1 MKNRSLLLLSILF
14 GLHMASYGQDVIVLT
29 NRAKLDAKEIVIKDK
44 TVLYQNFDDD
54 SGKVLSML
62 LSKIEYIQYT
72 NGERLFPDDLIGRTK
87 NSENL
92 GFNLINFHVL
102 DFATSNFTMSYE
114 RVLSDGKFSLQLP
127 ISFGYGDPNSDLLL
141 PPPFDSEF
149 ELNFANRFTTG
160 LCFNIFPTRQGRV
173 RYFFGPSILGGSGI
187 YSNGGY
193 YDSYYGYYIEEEIN
207 TGYIA
212 FMVNNGLIISP
223 LAHFSISL
231 VGSLG
236 ARHFFDVE
244 GGKTATSG
252 RLSFNLSYR
261 F

>member
-29 NRAKLDAKEIVIKDK
+29 NRAKLDAKEIVIKSK
-44 TVLYQNFDDD
+44 TVFYQNFDDD
-54 SGKVLSML
+54 SGQVLSML
-62 LSKIEYIQYT
+62 LSKIEYIQFA
-72 NGERLFPDDLIGRTK
+72 NGEKLFPADLGNRTK
-87 NSENL
+87 TTEAL

-127 ISFGYGDPNSDLLL
+127 ISFGYGDSNTDLLL

-160 LCFNIFPTRQGRV
+160 LSLNIFPTRQGRV
-173 RYFFGPSILGGSGI
+173 RYFFGPSIMGGSGI
-187 YSNGGY
+187 YSEGGY

-207 TGYIA
+207 TGYIS

-223 LAHFSISL
+223 LSHFSISL
-231 VGSLG
+231 VASLG
-236 ARHFFDVE
+236 ARHFFAVDD
-244 GGKTATSG
+244 GKTATTG
-252 RLSFNLSYR
+252 KLSFNLSYR